1 LTEWERHKLLLSSE
15 AKAAKTQNMM
25 ATKWGLEKQRWLL
38 AIKVQFEKEQLEE
51 MMRSIKKTATGP
63 EDSAGVKNVIVR
75 RPSRTMTNSGA
86 L

>member
-1 LTEWERHKLLLSSE
+1 MTEWERHKLLLSSE

-25 ATKWGLEKQRWLL
+25 AAKRGLEKQRWLL
-38 AIKVQFEKEQLEE
+38 AIKFQFEKEQLEE

-63 EDSAGVKNVIVR
+63 EDSAGGKNVIVR